1 MKKGWR
7 VIGAVVLIAVILG
20 AVCIGVGILTG
31 ADTNRIYSVIDNKYN
46 LEIYRDYFQ
55 RVIQAFRDAG
65 VICLMPR
72 RFSLSCFIERPG
84 NAVFCSILKRLL
96 QRAFQGSVNMQY
108 SIATDAFKKTVVFC
122 NIIRI

>member
-65 VICLMPR
+65 VI
-72 RFSLSCFIERPG
+72 
-84 NAVFCSILKRLL
+84 
-96 QRAFQGSVNMQY
+96 
-108 SIATDAFKKTVVFC
+108 
-122 NIIRI
+122 